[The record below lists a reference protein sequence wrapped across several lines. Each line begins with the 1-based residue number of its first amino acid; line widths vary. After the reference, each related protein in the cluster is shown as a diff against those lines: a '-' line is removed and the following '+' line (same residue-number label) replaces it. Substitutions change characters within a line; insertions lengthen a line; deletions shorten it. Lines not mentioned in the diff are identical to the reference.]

1 MHCTICGK
9 SLTYNEIGLHK
20 KLIGK
25 TQKSFFCKSC
35 LAEYLGV
42 SVALLE
48 EKQRQYAQAG
58 CTLFVEDKTV

>member
-1 MHCTICGK
+1 MLCKHCGK

-35 LAEYLGV
+35 LAEYLEV
-42 SVALLE
+42 SVQLLE
-48 EKQRQYAQAG
+48 EKQRQYLNAG
-58 CTLFVEDKTV
+58 CLLFVEER

>member
-1 MHCTICGK
+1 MLCKNCGK
-9 SLTYNEIGLHK
+9 SLTYNETGMHK

-42 SVALLE
+42 STALLE
-48 EKQRQYAQAG
+48 EKQKQYLQAG
-58 CTLFVEDKTV
+58 CLLFVEER